1 MDGSPSVLLPEGWKQ
16 MLPAEQLQWVS
27 KALFTR
33 SRFGKLVLTSDL
45 CLWWFPPQPCP
56 VYRQPPASP
65 SLHFARPLFLWMPYR
80 MWAVK
85 LTCIQPQCEGHRL
98 TGAGLYKM
106 ARQVLSIKGWYDM
119 VTEYLECRRCSKKY
133 AGWSGDVL
141 QQLDV
146 AHWSQFP
153 AILTYPLSCDY
164 TVLSLMREHTLGN
177 SATRLCKQLQEQ
189 HSEAWQ
195 HKTLRYLADCEPFVT
210 SAPVVPSFRPP
221 PPMPPVP
228 GPKWLLAVYD
238 LDVLERLAEVKA
250 QVTSVF
256 GSILKLDSTKKLTR
270 KLTGAAAGTASW
282 ATNVGNEFG
291 QVLNSVLM
299 CGEGEGLQPMAAG
312 LVEWYGLAGEAP
324 PQILYVDWDCCSR
337 PHLACIQDPEGVQL
351 YTQTG
356 QLRKGGVL
364 LPVYRCARGSTSLE
378 SFHLHLA
385 LFIPGTSASDVHFQA
400 YLLEGLVRWNADR
413 AVAAVEDAG
422 KLLRSYSG
430 SLQNALGT
438 LSQKVL
444 ARDLSEGFVKSGELI
459 GIEYLYSQTGK
470 ELQRV
475 HSDPDVP
482 DEAAGQDSD
491 REESDDEGFE
501 EDDDPTISNP
511 VAPSP
516 ARLPTSPARLPTS
529 PARLPLSPARS
540 TARLPPSP
548 ARSMARLPPSPE
560 MEHPCAAGDAPP
572 VANPEE
578 SCGPDGV
585 PGLQHVQQLGSCL
598 VDLRAQA
605 FLTNRQVAELVHLWQ
620 QLPEGDK
627 QRLVYPARHKDR
639 LTRGRFKAG
648 RRSSVAPGV
657 DSLKR
662 CMVGENTGPAQWP
675 DTSHLVE
682 AICAQLCLIHPSPTQ
697 TGMKRL

>member
-1 MDGSPSVLLPEGWKQ
+1 
-16 MLPAEQLQWVS
+16 
-27 KALFTR
+27 
-33 SRFGKLVLTSDL
+33 
-45 CLWWFPPQPCP
+45 
-56 VYRQPPASP
+56 
-65 SLHFARPLFLWMPYR
+65 
-80 MWAVK
+80 
-85 LTCIQPQCEGHRL
+85 
-98 TGAGLYKM
+98 
-106 ARQVLSIKGWYDM
+106 
-119 VTEYLECRRCSKKY
+119 
-133 AGWSGDVL
+133 
-141 QQLDV
+141 
-146 AHWSQFP
+146 
-153 AILTYPLSCDY
+153 
-164 TVLSLMREHTLGN
+164 
-177 SATRLCKQLQEQ
+177 
-189 HSEAWQ
+189 
-195 HKTLRYLADCEPFVT
+195 
-210 SAPVVPSFRPP
+210 
-221 PPMPPVP
+221 MPPVP

-250 QVTSVF
+250 LVTSVF

-291 QVLNSVLM
+291 QVLNSVLT

-324 PQILYVDWDCCSR
+324 PQILYVDWDCCS
-337 PHLACIQDPEGVQL
+337 DPEGVQL

-385 LFIPGTSASDVHFQA
+385 LFIP
-400 YLLEGLVRWNADR
+400 
-413 AVAAVEDAG
+413 
-422 KLLRSYSG
+422 
-430 SLQNALGT
+430 
-438 LSQKVL
+438 
-444 ARDLSEGFVKSGELI
+444 GELI

-627 QRLVYPARHKDR
+627 QRLVYPARRKDR

>member
-1 MDGSPSVLLPEGWKQ
+1 MASSAQQPTPLGSAEQPGGGVCVCVCECVFVCLLNLGAVSVVSWQLLSLSVCLSVCLSVPVFLQVLLPEGWKQ

-106 ARQVLSIKGWYDM
+106 ARQVLSIKGW
-119 VTEYLECRRCSKKY
+119 
-133 AGWSGDVL
+133 
-141 QQLDV
+141 
-146 AHWSQFP
+146 
-153 AILTYPLSCDY
+153 LSCDY

-324 PQILYVDWDCCSR
+324 PQILYVDWDCCSVAGR
-337 PHLACIQDPEGVQL
+337 SKGAEGH
-351 YTQTG
+351 
-356 QLRKGGVL
+356 R
-364 LPVYRCARGSTSLE
+364 
-378 SFHLHLA
+378 
-385 LFIPGTSASDVHFQA
+385 
-400 YLLEGLVRWNADR
+400 RW
-413 AVAAVEDAG
+413 
-422 KLLRSYSG
+422 SG
-430 SLQNALGT
+430 SSRSCWTFLTAGGGWT
-438 LSQKVL
+438 PW
-444 ARDLSEGFVKSGELI
+444 ACCCWTTSGSRPS
-459 GIEYLYSQTGK
+459 G
-470 ELQRV
+470 R
-475 HSDPDVP
+475 HS
-482 DEAAGQDSD
+482 G
-491 REESDDEGFE
+491 
-501 EDDDPTISNP
+501 
-511 VAPSP
+511 
-516 ARLPTSPARLPTS
+516 PTSPAFRTPRGCS
-529 PARLPLSPARS
+529 CIPRQ
-540 TARLPPSP
+540 
-548 ARSMARLPPSPE
+548 
-560 MEHPCAAGDAPP
+560 G
-572 VANPEE
+572 
-578 SCGPDGV
+578 SCGRGV
-585 PGLQHVQQLGSCL
+585 CCCQYTAAP
-598 VDLRAQA
+598 VDRPPWSLSTSTWPFSSQAPVPAMCTSRHICWRA
-605 FLTNRQVAELVHLWQ
+605 W
-620 QLPEGDK
+620 
-627 QRLVYPARHKDR
+627 
-639 LTRGRFKAG
+639 
-648 RRSSVAPGV
+648 
-657 DSLKR
+657 
-662 CMVGENTGPAQWP
+662 
-675 DTSHLVE
+675 
-682 AICAQLCLIHPSPTQ
+682 
-697 TGMKRL
+697 